1 MLHFLFTSSAIS
13 RGQVFWE
20 CLLTDKQ
27 SCHYFSRVTV
37 YPARAENNKMSKVR
51 PERLKD
57 SVKVTELGFQLS
69 SDPPEP
75 TFITTRHQ
83 AQPVIWRWGKPRWW
97 ISGPFPSSNTDIE
110 KELEECNDVNGPNV
124 TELYT
129 YMISFMLCIFY
140 YNKFLKGMMEGE
152 MPKPP
157 KGLGTFGKWPV
168 WKLCISR

>member
-1 MLHFLFTSSAIS
+1 M
-13 RGQVFWE
+13 
-20 CLLTDKQ
+20 LTDKQ

-83 AQPVIWRWGKPRWW
+83 AQPVI
-97 ISGPFPSSNTDIE
+97 
-110 KELEECNDVNGPNV
+110 
-124 TELYT
+124 
-129 YMISFMLCIFY
+129 
-140 YNKFLKGMMEGE
+140 
-152 MPKPP
+152 
-157 KGLGTFGKWPV
+157 
-168 WKLCISR
+168 